1 MIVESK
7 SFQLPLSI
15 AGIMHARGMLP
26 TANVTLKEV
35 KEYIKKFESSIS
47 PYLERVVP
55 LTDEEIERLGKRDP
69 AEEVEKFIKEN
80 TKELKPDKFLCPL
93 SNKKFKGLV

>member
-1 MIVESK
+1 
-7 SFQLPLSI
+7 
-15 AGIMHARGMLP
+15 MHARGMLP

-35 KEYIKKFESSIS
+35 KEYIKKFETSIA

-55 LTDEEIERLGKRDP
+55 LTDEEVERLGKRDA

-93 SNKKFKGLV
+93 SNKKFKGTVRLFYS